1 MRSLLFATYLALAA
15 GSDPGLDEPFSLRI
29 GESMK
34 LPAAGLELR
43 FLDVPRDSR
52 CPLDVSCIMAG
63 EAQVV
68 IQAVSED
75 GSAELVF
82 KLPPKGSDRQ
92 SFEGFSVTV
101 AALEPQT
108 EEARPIAAA
117 DFVATLVVTAS
128 AE

>member
-52 CPLDVSCIMAG
+52 CPLDVSCIVAG

-68 IQAVSED
+68 IQAVTEE
-75 GSAELVF
+75 GSSELVF
-82 KLPPKGSDRQ
+82 MLPPKGSDTQ
-92 SFEGFSVTV
+92 GFESFSITVT
-101 AALEPQT
+101 ALEPQT

-117 DFVATLVVTAS
+117 DFVATLVVTAK